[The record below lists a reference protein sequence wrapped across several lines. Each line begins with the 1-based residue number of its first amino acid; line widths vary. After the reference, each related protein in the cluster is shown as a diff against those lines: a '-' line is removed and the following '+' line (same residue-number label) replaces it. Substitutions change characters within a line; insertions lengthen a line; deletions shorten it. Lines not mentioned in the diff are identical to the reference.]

1 MVTGNLI
8 SYKKGQYHIESK
20 FLWDSLLDLSMKTGF
35 TNYRIFSI
43 AYKLYKKNPGL
54 YDIFGD
60 ELLALKTYQQ
70 AAQAHYITY
79 YPYLQ
84 FLGTKVTSSYRWSK
98 SPWLGFP
105 TTINKILTQAI
116 DHISNQHGMID
127 GSIDLLLQH
136 NNFKDR
142 LTRDL
147 LLSIWEGGPLDKPT
161 IDRWILHV
169 TSMVFCLSAP
179 GKEEEIVGLFEKF
192 FKDSISKVNVNE
204 PIITWKEKKTR
215 WSWISRWF

>member
-8 SYKKGQYHIESK
+8 SYKKDQYHIESK
-20 FLWDSLLDLSMKTGF
+20 FLYDSLLDLSMKTGL

-43 AYKLYKKNPGL
+43 AYQLYKKNPGL

-70 AAQAHYITY
+70 AVQAHYITC

-169 TSMVFCLSAP
+169 TSVVFLLKC
-179 GKEEEIVGLFEKF
+179 
-192 FKDSISKVNVNE
+192 
-204 PIITWKEKKTR
+204 TW
-215 WSWISRWF
+215 